1 MIFVDIEKA
10 KVIAHDIR
18 RIARAEEFKPLDE
31 VIAKQ
36 IPGTTVEEAE
46 AQRQLIRTKYAEL
59 QASMDAAQTV
69 DALSSLLPPV
79 K

>member
-1 MIFVDIEKA
+1 MIFVDLEKA
-10 KVIAHDIR
+10 KAIAHDIR

-36 IPGTTVEEAE
+36 IPGTTAEEAE

-59 QASMDAAQTV
+59 QASMDTAQTV
-69 DALSSLLPPV
+69 DELSNLLPPV

>member
-36 IPGTTVEEAE
+36 IPGTTAEEAE

-59 QASMDAAQTV
+59 QANMDAAQTV
-69 DALSSLLPPV
+69 DELSNLLPPV